1 MAPAALLGNW
11 NPYGATQT
19 HVVSTTVRNSQVL
32 TASDGK
38 LVATFHSKAAIA
50 ALEELHGGNALV
62 GIVLL
67 NELSLV
73 GREICRGHDFPACS
87 VNKVLR
93 DLPRFCEMKFTLSL
107 PKSNK
112 NTQKFRSHD
121 SPPPGLSSTS

>member
-1 MAPAALLGNW
+1 M
-11 NPYGATQT
+11 
-19 HVVSTTVRNSQVL
+19 RNSQVL

-50 ALEELHGGNALV
+50 ALEGLHGGNVLV
-62 GIVLL
+62 GIVL

-93 DLPRFCEMKFTLSL
+93 DLPRFA
-107 PKSNK
+107 
-112 NTQKFRSHD
+112 R
-121 SPPPGLSSTS
+121 